1 MHGDTKIPALAFAD
15 DIVLLASNP
24 QKLQALINVTFCWC
38 TKNDIHF
45 NLDKT
50 KVMHIRHK
58 RRPRSSFGFQCGNN
72 EVKYC
77 DEYKYL
83 GLWIN
88 EHLDTKEM
96 VRKVNLAARRALGS
110 LVGKVK
116 ALVILPTHISMTLWL
131 LLLWI
136 IVVVYG
142 VSSITVH

>member
-1 MHGDTKIPALAFAD
+1 M
-15 DIVLLASNP
+15 ASS
-24 QKLQALINVTFCWC
+24 AI
-38 TKNDIHF
+38 
-45 NLDKT
+45 
-50 KVMHIRHK
+50 
-58 RRPRSSFGFQCGNN
+58 CGNN

-96 VRKVNLAARRALGS
+96 VSKVNLAARRALGS
-110 LVGKVK
+110 LVGKAK
-116 ALVILPTHISMTLWL
+116 ALVILPTHISITLWL

-142 VSSITVH
+142 VSSIIVH